1 MLQVRQAL
9 SEDLRAVVV
18 LYDGIIE
25 LFQAQTGNMG
35 WRKGVYPTEA
45 DFQKAIRAGTLY
57 VGETEDGLAAGMI
70 ITQGTDKSYGDA
82 PWRVEAE
89 DEETAVIHTL
99 GVSPRFTGRGL
110 ALQMAQ
116 GARALAREKG
126 WKALRLDVLKENEP
140 AHRLYRRAGFQYI
153 CTKKIFYESV
163 GLADFVIYECAV

>member
-9 SEDLRAVVV
+9 PEDLGAVVT

-45 DFQKAIRAGTLY
+45 DFQKAIQAGTLY
-57 VGETEDGLAAGMI
+57 VGELEDGLAAGMI

-126 WKALRLDVLKENEP
+126 WRALRLDVLKENEP

>member
-1 MLQVRQAL
+1 MLQVRQAIL
-9 SEDLRAVVV
+9 EDLGAVVV

-82 PWRVEAE
+82 PWQVEAE

-126 WKALRLDVLKENEP
+126 WKALRLDVLKENKP

>member
-9 SEDLRAVVV
+9 PEDLGAVVT

-45 DFQKAIRAGTLY
+45 DFQKAIQAGTLY
-57 VGETEDGLAAGMI
+57 VGELEDGLAAGMI

-82 PWRVEAE
+82 PWQVEAE

-126 WKALRLDVLKENEP
+126 WRALRLDVLKENEP